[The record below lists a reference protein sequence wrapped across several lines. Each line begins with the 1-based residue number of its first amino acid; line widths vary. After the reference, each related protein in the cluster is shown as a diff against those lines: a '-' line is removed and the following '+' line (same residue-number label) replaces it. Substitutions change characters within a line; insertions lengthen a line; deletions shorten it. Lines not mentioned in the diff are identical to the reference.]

1 MPNVR
6 KRRRGASRS
15 PLAAGDEAFRVLA
28 NNVAVA
34 MARLE
39 ADSVVITSANAGE
52 GKTSVAVNL
61 ARTMAQMGRKV
72 VFVDLDLRNP
82 DAHRRLGAADDV
94 GVSDVLCDR
103 VPLQH
108 CLQFVEVGRSPLGT
122 TRGLYFVAAGPAIE
136 DPSELLGSRRAARLL
151 AALAEQADVL
161 VADTPPVL
169 PVVDTLALARLVGSV
184 VLVVDPRRTSP
195 AAARRAR
202 DALTRNGARTLGV
215 VINRFEPRRAHLD
228 VADVYGYGYPAHAG

>member
-1 MPNVR
+1 M
-6 KRRRGASRS
+6 RRARRPAGRS
-15 PLAAGDEAFRVLA
+15 PAVQRDEAFRVLA

-34 MARLE
+34 MARFE
-39 ADSVVITSANAGE
+39 ANSVAVTSAGAGE
-52 GKTSVAVNL
+52 GKTAVAVNL
-61 ARTMAQMGRKV
+61 ARAMAQAGRRV
-72 VFVDLDLRNP
+72 VLVDFDLRHP
-82 DAHRRLGAADDV
+82 EAHSQLGAANDE

-103 VPLQH
+103 LPLQR
-108 CLQFVEVGRSPLGT
+108 CLQFVEVGTSPLGT
-122 TRGLYFVAAGPAIE
+122 TRGLYLVAAGPAVD

-169 PVVDTLALARLVGSV
+169 PVADTLALARLVGGV

-202 DALTRNGARTLGV
+202 DALARSGARTLGV

-228 VADVYGYGYPAHAG
+228 AADAYGYGYPADAG